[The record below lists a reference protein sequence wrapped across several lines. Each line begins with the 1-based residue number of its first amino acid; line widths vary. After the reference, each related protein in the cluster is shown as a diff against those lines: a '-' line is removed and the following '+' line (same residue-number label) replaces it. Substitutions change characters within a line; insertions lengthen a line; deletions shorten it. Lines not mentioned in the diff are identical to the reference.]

1 MENIDIK
8 KVLNKLELQQK
19 YNDIWIKKGDEQ
31 TIAFMTL
38 EGFFELIV
46 IFFGLT
52 HSLAMFQIIINK
64 ILQDLINIGKVASF
78 INNVIVGIEKEER
91 YIKVVEEVVKRLA
104 ENDLYVKLEKYK
116 WKVKEVGF
124 LGVVIEYERIKMVKI
139 KKYQIGLFLKES
151 RIHRSS

>member
-1 MENIDIK
+1 
-8 KVLNKLELQQK
+8 
-19 YNDIWIKKGDEQ
+19 
-31 TIAFMTL
+31 
-38 EGFFELIV
+38 
-46 IFFGLT
+46 
-52 HSLAMFQIIINK
+52 
-64 ILQDLINIGKVASF
+64 LINIGKVASF

-139 KKYQIGLFLKES
+139 KKY
-151 RIHRSS
+151 